1 MSTVPSPTAGPIAQP
16 DAMPP
21 PPAERK
27 GPPPG
32 GGARQ
37 RKLRNYLLD
46 TGLQLRLASYLIGV
60 AVILCIALGW
70 MLFDAWRET
79 SRVIALADPE
89 TADSL
94 AAALAT
100 VDRGRLVIV
109 AAALAFIL
117 MLLLGASVVITHRIA
132 GPAFA
137 IGRTCKRVA
146 LGNLTQPYP
155 LRQGDLLVDLATE
168 VSAMV
173 VALRDREAHERDLLT
188 RSAARLRGAGTDAGA
203 VASELEALAAEKGTR
218 LGS

>member
-1 MSTVPSPTAGPIAQP
+1 MSTAPAPTAGPLAEP
-16 DAMPP
+16 DALPP
-21 PPAERK
+21 KAEQA
-27 GPPPG
+27 PSG

-60 AVILCIALGW
+60 AVILCVALGW

-89 TADSL
+89 TGESL

-100 VDRGRLVIV
+100 VDRGRLVVV
-109 AAALAFIL
+109 AAALAMIL
-117 MLLLGASVVITHRIA
+117 VLLLAASVVITHRIA

-146 LGNLTQPYP
+146 QGNLTPPYP
-155 LRQGDLLVDLATE
+155 LRQGDLLVDLAGE
-168 VSAMV
+168 VSTMV
-173 VALRDREAHERDLLT
+173 DALRAREALEREVQA
-188 RSAARLRGAGTDAGA
+188 RNAARLRGAGTAADASA
-203 VASELEALAAEKGTR
+203 VASELEALAAEKGSR
-218 LGS
+218 IGS